1 MYSAHV
7 HGRMIADR
15 IRVGAYRRALQEVV
29 TPGAVVVDIGSGTGI
44 LAVLAC
50 QFGARK
56 VYAIEC
62 DEIIELARRIAK
74 DNGCHDRI
82 EFIRDLSTYVELPER
97 ANVIVADIHGALP
110 VYCGCV
116 EALIDARRRFLA
128 AGGAMIPRTEHI
140 WIAVADLPET
150 TYAEGVEVWIDGR
163 WGVDLTAGR
172 RFGTDWDFTADL
184 AQSQLVTQPACLAT
198 LNYHWLQSPSFSSEM
213 EFKPIRDG
221 NAKGYAVW
229 FDAELAD
236 GVSLTTA
243 PGCPQTVYSNVFLP
257 WSHPVVIQM
266 ADRISATV
274 GFNSVKKEGIWRWDT
289 RIEAAGSRE
298 VKAQFRQSTFN
309 TQFVSADALHKR
321 ASTYRPRL
329 NQTGAIGRILLE
341 LMDGT
346 RQKSE
351 LVQMI
356 MERFPETFRSE
367 DEAMQ
372 MVTEFAERYS
382 E

>member
-1 MYSAHV
+1 MYTAHF

-15 IRVGAYRRALQEVV
+15 IRVGAYRRALEDVV
-29 TPGAVVVDIGSGTGI
+29 RPGDVVVDIGSGTGV

-62 DEIIELARRIAK
+62 DEIIELARQIAK
-74 DNGCHDRI
+74 DNGCQDRI
-82 EFIRDLSTYVELPER
+82 EFIRDLSTRVELPEK
-97 ANVIVADIHGALP
+97 ANVVVADLHGALP
-110 VYCGCV
+110 VYCGCI

-150 TYAEGVEVWIDGR
+150 TYAERIEVWTDRR

-172 RFGTDWDFTADL
+172 RFGTDWDLTVDV
-184 AQSQLVTQPACLAT
+184 AQSQLVTQSACVAT
-198 LNYHWLQSPSFSSEM
+198 LNYHNLQSSSFSSQVEL
-213 EFKPIRDG
+213 KPIRDG

-236 GVSLTTA
+236 GISFTTA
-243 PGCPQTVYSNVFLP
+243 PGSPRTVYSNVFLP
-257 WSHPVVIQM
+257 WSHPVAIQM
-266 ADRISATV
+266 ADRISATICL
-274 GFNSVKKEGIWRWDT
+274 NSVKAGAIWRWDT
-289 RIEAAGSRE
+289 SVEGAGVRE
-298 VKAQFRQSTFN
+298 VKAQFRQSNFN

-321 ASTYRPRL
+321 ASNYRPRL
-329 NQTGAIGRILLE
+329 NQTGTIGRILFE
-341 LMDGT
+341 LMDGS
-346 RQKSE
+346 RLQSDLAE
-351 LVQMI
+351 MI
-356 MERFPETFRSE
+356 RDRFPETFRSE
-367 DEAMQ
+367 DEAFQ
-372 MVTEFAERYS
+372 MVTEFTERYG